1 MLFPGQVGWAKI
13 LPPQCVLGRNLSCS
27 WGCLTAGCS
36 SHEANLRPCI
46 AFTFAKVEHTNNTF
60 LDQCCIQTTNAM
72 RQNNNVILQ
81 KKKLHTSSNYYCF
94 GTTWCVAGSVDP
106 FYRWCRDGIAMQGFT
121 MSKRKLQS
129 WIASIGHCAGILA
142 NRFSVSMENELEP
155 KANWTYDCKRMSRV
169 SSVGSCFNK

>member
-1 MLFPGQVGWAKI
+1 MFVSRSSRMSQDSASSVCFREEPELQLGVFDSRRFP
-13 LPPQCVLGRNLSCS
+13 
-27 WGCLTAGCS
+27 

-60 LDQCCIQTTNAM
+60 LDQCCIQTTDAM

-81 KKKLHTSSNYYCF
+81 KKKLHISSNYYCF

-106 FYRWCRDGIAMQGFT
+106 FYRRCRDGIAMQGFT

-129 WIASIGHCAGILA
+129 
-142 NRFSVSMENELEP
+142 
-155 KANWTYDCKRMSRV
+155 
-169 SSVGSCFNK
+169 